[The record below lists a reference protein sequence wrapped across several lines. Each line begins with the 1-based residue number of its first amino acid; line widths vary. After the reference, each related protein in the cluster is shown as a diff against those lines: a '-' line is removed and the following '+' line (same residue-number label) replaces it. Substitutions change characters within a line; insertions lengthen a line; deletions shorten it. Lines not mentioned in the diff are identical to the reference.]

1 MDEDKGKGARAYSR
15 GRGRARRFDRVLRPA
30 ELGQVH
36 TNKGY
41 LLLPLPPIPGTVE
54 KNSVDLGAIRLEYN
68 VEGNGYSFRLFPFQT
83 HLKFLLPEGEV
94 YAEPSFVK
102 FVEENVMF
110 DRFEGKAKVGT
121 LFLPSECEGA
131 RLPKEV
137 EYNAEVSGK
146 SGRVG
151 LNLDLNNI
159 SQECRGPVLLEL
171 AKTIMPE
178 VGSIIVKKYIKRFSE
193 YLKEKEGFAEAVL
206 IPYFRSFVTYE
217 LLTAGK
223 TVSEGSGI
231 SGILERIAQALESAL
246 TLFFLS
252 GAVSKVRDLSTYLE
266 RLRNTV
272 KINEKVYMLIRPLV
286 PGEIKAV
293 DGKLI
298 YVEQGKV
305 IPWDFVSASITEAM
319 SLLLSVGENQ
329 LVLYEEP
336 ESQLYERLQVLMALV
351 LYALSSFNKLV
362 ITTHSQTILYTLA
375 YVSYAKPTAEEVK
388 KLLESLGVQGGDY
401 LAKAVEE
408 ANTGKV
414 RFYYFHEGKVEE
426 KRDEEIIDGIPDV
439 VEIMRREFDW
449 LSEVYWRRK
458 LGAGNKG

>member
-1 MDEDKGKGARAYSR
+1 M
-15 GRGRARRFDRVLRPA
+15 
-30 ELGQVH
+30 
-36 TNKGY
+36 
-41 LLLPLPPIPGTVE
+41 
-54 KNSVDLGAIRLEYN
+54 
-68 VEGNGYSFRLFPFQT
+68 
-83 HLKFLLPEGEV
+83 
-94 YAEPSFVK
+94 
-102 FVEENVMF
+102 
-110 DRFEGKAKVGT
+110 
-121 LFLPSECEGA
+121 
-131 RLPKEV
+131 PKEV
-137 EYNAEVSGK
+137 EYNADISGK
-146 SGRVG
+146 SGKVC
-151 LNLDLNNI
+151 LALDL
-159 SQECRGPVLLEL
+159 SSVEQKCREPLLIEL
-171 AKTIMPE
+171 AKFVMPE
-178 VGSIIVKKYIKRFSE
+178 VGKRIIKKYVERFSE
-193 YLKEKEGFAEAVL
+193 YLKEREGFSDAVY
-206 IPYFRSFVTYE
+206 IPYFRSFVTYG
-217 LLTAGK
+217 LL
-223 TVSEGSGI
+223 
-231 SGILERIAQALESAL
+231 SAL
-246 TLFFLS
+246 SSAAYKHQEGIFDVLASFAEVVRRLITLS
-252 GAVSKVRDLSTYLE
+252 SVVTEVKDLDAFYKRITGS
-266 RLRNTV
+266 LR
-272 KINEKVYMLIRPLV
+272 INEKIYRLIKPLI
-286 PGEIKAV
+286 PGEVEVTGGTLA
-293 DGKLI
+293 
-298 YVEQGKV
+298 YVEQGRV
-305 IPWDFVSASITEAM
+305 IPWDFVSASVTEAM